1 MTMTSANC
9 TATARNTV
17 SPRVSV
23 FSKLSQVHAVWRQRQ
38 TLKSL
43 DAAALR
49 DIGVTRRQAKTEAD
63 RPIWDVP
70 SNWLR

>member
-9 TATARNTV
+9 TAPIRNTV

-23 FSKLSQVHAVWRQRQ
+23 FSMLSQTYAVWRQRQ

-43 DAAALR
+43 DTAALR
-49 DIGVTRRQAKTEAD
+49 DIGVSPSQAKAEAD
-63 RPIWDVP
+63 RPIWDAP
-70 SNWLR
+70 ASWLR